1 MSTQQRDIV
10 LLSTADWDNPFWTNK
25 QHVTVQLAASGY
37 KVFYIDSLGLRRPSS
52 STQDIGRILKRLYKS
67 AIGPRQVQKNIWV
80 WSPPTIPLQNNP
92 LIRRFNKILLS
103 TMLKF
108 YMNRIGMRQEILWTY
123 NPLTVRLLN
132 LKDFKKIVYHCVDD
146 IKAQPCMPG
155 NIIERGEQDL
165 VKQSHIVFTTS
176 HKLTEMQKRWNPNTY
191 YFPNVADFEH
201 FSKACSEST
210 VIPDD
215 LLKIP
220 NPRIGFIGAI
230 VDYKIDFRLIRFVA
244 EKRSDWSIVLIG
256 KIGEGDPWT
265 KSNLLQNVPNIHL
278 IGPRPYGELPGY
290 LKGFD
295 VAILPNILN
304 TYTESMFPMK
314 FFEYLASGKPVVSV
328 DLPALRE
335 YRNVIHIA
343 QTPQDFISCIDEI
356 LKGNT
361 TSLAERI
368 SIARLYTYEIRT
380 QKMLQLT
387 ENLYDMNFLKIVK
400 NG

>member
-1 MSTQQRDIV
+1 MSVQQRDII

-25 QHVTVQLAASGY
+25 QHVAVQLAASGY
-37 KVFYIDSLGLRRPSS
+37 KVFYIDSLGLRHPSA
-52 STQDIGRILKRLYKS
+52 STQDIGRIFKRLYKS
-67 AIGPRQVQKNIWV
+67 AIGPRQVQKNLWV

-92 LIRRFNKILLS
+92 LIRQFNKLLLS

-108 YMNRIGMRQEILWTY
+108 YMSRRGMKQEILWTY
-123 NPLTVRLLN
+123 NPLTIHLLN
-132 LKDFKKIVYHCVDD
+132 IKDFKKIVYHCVDD

-155 NIIERGEQDL
+155 NIIKRGEQDL
-165 VKQSHIVFTTS
+165 VKQSHLVFTTS
-176 HKLTEMQKRWNPNTY
+176 QKLTEMQKRWNPNTH
-191 YFPNVADFEH
+191 YFPNVADFNH
-201 FSKACSEST
+201 FSKARSEST
-210 VIPDD
+210 IIPDD

-230 VDYKIDFRLIRFVA
+230 TDYKMDFNLIRFIA
-244 EKRSDWSIVLIG
+244 EKRSGWSLVLIG

-265 KSNLLQNVPNIHL
+265 NSNLLQNFPNIHL
-278 IGPRPYGELPGY
+278 MGPRSYDELPGY

-304 TYTESMFPMK
+304 AYTESMFPMK

-335 YRNVIHIA
+335 YRNVVHIA
-343 QTPQDFISCIDEI
+343 QTPQDFITCIDEI

-361 TSLAERI
+361 IPLAKRI
-368 SIARLYTYEIRT
+368 SVARMHTYEIRT
-380 QKMLQLT
+380 HKMLQLV
-387 ENLYDMNFLKIVK
+387 ENLYK
-400 NG
+400 